1 MDKKWQI
8 KRGFKKNKRIFPEME
23 EPMEKILLNRGF
35 ENEQQLESFF
45 APDYDNDLHDPFLL
59 NDMKKAVNRTFKAQK
74 NQEKVCIF
82 GDYDADG
89 VTGSV
94 LLVSFLK
101 KELKLKATNYI
112 PDREEEGYGMSKEAI
127 DELKKEK
134 ISLIITVDCGITG
147 VKEVEY
153 AKKLGI
159 EVIVLDHHDVVGEI
173 PKAFA
178 VIDPKNPKEKKYPF
192 RELAGVGVAF
202 KFLQALSRKSPKI
215 KEDSLKWYLD
225 LVAVGTIADC
235 VPLLDE
241 NRTLVKFGLMVLAK
255 TKRAGFKQL
264 FQIGRMEIN
273 DNILPTAE
281 QVAYQIAPRI
291 NAAGRMNHANL
302 AFDLLVEKN
311 ELNAK
316 GLAEKI
322 EKENQNRQKVTNDIL
337 KNIKKKL
344 KKKKN
349 LPPILVE
356 YSSDWRIGVIGLS
369 AGKLAEEFARPVVL
383 LQEKGEILRGSGRSI
398 PGFNLVKAFEK
409 QAYLLE
415 KYGGHEQAAGLTLK
429 KTNFFK
435 FKKAIEGEVKKEIVK
450 KLVKTVSIDV
460 RICLADVN
468 TKFCEEISML
478 EPFGKENELPN
489 LLIKK
494 AEILDKKLL
503 GKDEKHLKIWI
514 KGFEEGNVLEGIGF
528 GMGEDSG
535 GLRIGNK
542 VDLVFNLEKNHWNG
556 TKKLQLKLIDY
567 KKSEV

>member
-1 MDKKWQI
+1 MEKKWQI
-8 KRGFKKNKRIFPEME
+8 KRGAKKDKRIFPEME
-23 EPMEKILLNRGF
+23 EPMEKILLSRGF

-45 APDYDNDLHDPFLL
+45 VPDYDNDLHDPFLL
-59 NDMKKAVNRTFKAQK
+59 NDMKKAVNRTLKAQK

-94 LLVSFLK
+94 LLASFLK
-101 KELKLKATNYI
+101 KELKLKVANYI

-147 VKEVEY
+147 AKEVEY
-153 AKKLGI
+153 AKKLGM

-173 PKAFA
+173 PKALA
-178 VIDPKNPKEKKYPF
+178 VIDPKNPQEKKYPF

-273 DNILPTAE
+273 DNSLPTAE

-409 QAYLLE
+409 QAHLLE

-429 KTNFFK
+429 KINFSK

-460 RICLADVN
+460 KICLADVN

-489 LLIKK
+489 LLIEK
-494 AEILDKKLL
+494 AKVLDKKLL

-542 VDLVFNLEKNHWNG
+542 VDLVFNLEKNYWNG